1 MRKLSE
7 LLSGAHTAAIA
18 GHVNPDGDC
27 VGSCL
32 ALYGYMKLTYPDV
45 QTTVFMEKMPHV
57 YAFVEGSEEAMTSC
71 EMDMCDVFFS
81 LDSGD
86 MQRIGVAGDL
96 FQKAALTVCIDHHIS
111 NTGYGM
117 VNYIRPEASSTS
129 ELVYELILEDGGRIS
144 KETAEALYLGII
156 QDTGVFQYSC
166 TGVRTMQ
173 IAGEL
178 MKYGIDF
185 TRIIQETFFQ
195 KTYTQNLLLGHALT
209 DSRLMLDGN
218 CIVSIVSK
226 ELIDDLNADSSDLD
240 GIVSQLR
247 NTKGVETAVFLYET
261 SRNTYKASLRSAR
274 VVDVSRIAVK
284 FGGGGHKRAAG
295 CTMTGE
301 SRAII
306 SDILEEIKKAMAEA
320 DHD

>member
-1 MRKLSE
+1 
-7 LLSGAHTAAIA
+7 
-18 GHVNPDGDC
+18 
-27 VGSCL
+27 
-32 ALYGYMKLTYPDV
+32 MKLTYPDV